1 MATTEERILLR
12 VDIDYNDKRIQEL
25 TKSIREAKQASADLD
40 KQAKAGKISQD
51 EADRGMQRYANDVR
65 IMGQEVSLLNRLN
78 DAQRVAN
85 LAAAGSYDQLR
96 ARARLL
102 TAQLNAMGEE
112 QRENTEEG
120 KALTAELRETND
132 ALAAGSKK
140 VGDFKGRLFEYGDS
154 IKEAL
159 RGTGQF
165 GNSVVGLAD
174 NFSGKLTKG
183 LEIGKTAFGS
193 FNRVLATSV
202 IGIVILALGTLY
214 TFLTRTQA
222 GMDFV
227 ERKTKAV
234 NVVFGV
240 LVDKI
245 APIGQALLKAFTD
258 PKQAISDLVDFIEQN
273 LSNRLASFG
282 VLLEAIQ
289 ERDFS
294 KLADG
299 AVQLAT
305 GITNATDKAKAF
317 GSEVSNAAKA
327 GEQIATTLQRIR
339 DAETQVELQQ
349 KRNEAQIEKLK
360 FAAEDVTKA
369 TGVRIQAAQQAFSL
383 EQQTTQVTLNLQ
395 QLRVDALKREASLHS
410 QTAAQRR
417 EIAEEEGKLAD
428 ITKNSLT
435 RQIELNNKI
444 NEIRNSA
451 AQAAQQANDKALEL
465 RRGQLKLE
473 NDLIDQQLRKVR
485 AGSEEELRLLEQKLV
500 NSRTIELTQKD
511 LTNKQK
517 QLIDTK
523 YENDKAQLE
532 TDFAKKRLEGQAQ
545 AAVDEITARLTA
557 VRQGSDEELAAQQQL
572 IEKQRAQQI
581 AALNDQESNEA
592 KARLINAQAD
602 QQQQELLYNNRLRA
616 VQDFYQQERNELEQ
630 ARAGGLVTEEQYQQ
644 LLFQQELGATA
655 ARKQVAET
663 FKKDASGIDQ
673 ELTELRIRNLERVTT
688 KEREEAQKRAEL
700 TAQFAQLVGN
710 YFSDV
715 LQQTDSSLRDFANA
729 ALLMLVNEV
738 EKTVIAAQIKILV
751 QAFSS
756 ADSIATFGAAGG
768 FRAAAIIAG
777 LTAATAPL
785 KAALTQSPSSGTSFA
800 EGGAIKGPGTGT
812 SDSIPAYGPGNDTG
826 LPIYRLSNGE
836 HILTAEEVR
845 KAGGHQAVEQMR
857 AQLRNQQQPALMTS
871 LSNLAGPQTRF
882 ANGGPIASPMLQPT
896 QDGGYWMRQQAQQ
909 ASGVIDYEKL
919 GETLARHVPD
929 VIDVRNLLRA
939 VDKHLEP
946 RVKSTLGKR
955 KPTNPF
961 QS

>member
-78 DAQRVAN
+78 DTQRVAN

-102 TAQLNAMGEE
+102 TSQLNAMGEE

-159 RGTGQF
+159 RGTGSF
-165 GNSVVGLAD
+165 GNSVVDLAD

-240 LVDKI
+240 LVDRI

-258 PKQAISDLVDFIEQN
+258 PKQAISDLVDFIEKN

-317 GSEVSNAAKA
+317 GSEVGNAAKA

-369 TGVRIQAAQQAFSL
+369 TSVRIQAAQQAFAL

-410 QTAAQRR
+410 QTAAQRK

-451 AQAAQQANDKALEL
+451 AQAAQQASDKALEL

-500 NSRTIELTQKD
+500 NSRKIELTQKD

-532 TDFAKKRLEGQAQ
+532 TDFAKKRTQASIK
-545 AAVDEITARLTA
+545 AAQDETAAELTYQ
-557 VRQGSDEELAAQQQL
+557 VQGSAKALDLQRQAIEQQRKAQLAAL
-572 IEKQRAQQI
+572 DETH
-581 AALNDQESNEA
+581 DNEA
-592 KARLINAQAD
+592 AKKLINAQAD
-602 QQQQELLYNNRLRA
+602 QQQLELEFQNALTALNDYQDERLQAIELAYSKGEIREQQYQDAVAAIEGAGIEALKVLNNDYRKDQAEADKKAADYQLRQTERVLTA
-616 VQDFYQQERNELEQ
+616 KQKAAEQERRLNEERVQIGQSVADIITSL
-630 ARAGGLVTEEQYQQ
+630 AGEETDAYQ
-644 LLFQQELGATA
+644 LAMA
-655 ARKQVAET
+655 A
-663 FKKDASGIDQ
+663 KKALAVVEIGI
-673 ELTELRIRNLERVTT
+673 NLERQLS
-688 KEREEAQKRAEL
+688 EIAL
-700 TAQFAQLVGN
+700 TGIKIGAIAPPASLAAAFAYDATASTL
-710 YFSDV
+710 
-715 LQQTDSSLRDFANA
+715 AIA
-729 ALLMLVNEV
+729 KA
-738 EKTVIAAQIKILV
+738 AAQTVAVL
-751 QAFSS
+751 A
-756 ADSIATFGAAGG
+756 
-768 FRAAAIIAG
+768 
-777 LTAATAPL
+777 
-785 KAALTQSPSSGTSFA
+785 FA
-800 EGGAIKGPGTGT
+800 EGGAIEGPGTGT
-812 SDSIPAYGPGNDTG
+812 SDSIPATGPLAGVR
-826 LPIYRLSNGE
+826 YKLSNGE
-836 HILTAEEVR
+836 HVWTAEEV
-845 KAGGHQAVEQMR
+845 KNAGGHQAIEQLR
-857 AQLRNQQQPALMTS
+857 AQYRTPQPAVLTHLNS
-871 LSNLAGPQTRF
+871 F
-882 ANGGPIASPMLQPT
+882 AVVGQRSFASGGSVGVTTLL
-896 QDGGYWMRQQAQQ
+896 DGGYAQRRMSREVFASSISDVQQPEMK
-909 ASGVIDYEKL
+909 ASLDIDYDKL
-919 GETLARHVPD
+919 GEAIGRNVPSELGFDAARRMFNWWEKREQQ
-929 VIDVRNLLRA
+929 I
-939 VDKHLEP
+939 K
-946 RVKSTLGKR
+946 KSSL
-955 KPTNPF
+955 N
-961 QS
+961 